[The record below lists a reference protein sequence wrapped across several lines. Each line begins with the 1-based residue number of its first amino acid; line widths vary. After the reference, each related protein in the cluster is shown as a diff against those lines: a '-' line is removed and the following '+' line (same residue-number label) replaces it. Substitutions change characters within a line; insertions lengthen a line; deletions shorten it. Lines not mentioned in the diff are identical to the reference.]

1 MCEGQMTNQTDQNNS
16 TDDGSSG
23 IVVIWGGAIA
33 TALWF
38 FALAALLAGSPR
50 CADAASG
57 WWGAQFLSCRSANE
71 LGDFLAGAFAPVA
84 FLWLVLAVFLQR
96 SELGLQRKELKEAR
110 AVATKGA
117 EAANSQ
123 AKAAEA
129 QAKLL
134 GGQYQL
140 EILQE
145 KIRGLAMYLQKNM
158 ASIPLSHV
166 SGSDYLEETAMP
178 AIWRVSSDHELVVY
192 ERGRSLTIGL
202 ESLLEENSQ
211 YLLERPD
218 VLKAVKD
225 LIDSA
230 IRTAEK
236 ENLAKVRANAVGLYE
251 FQETMKKLIDSD
263 LFSPADLFPS
273 D

>member
-1 MCEGQMTNQTDQNNS
+1 MTVHNNQNNS

-38 FALAALLAGSPR
+38 IALAALLAGSQR

-84 FLWLVLAVFLQR
+84 FLWLVMAVFLQR

-134 GGQYQL
+134 EGQYQL

-145 KIRGLAMYLQKNM
+145 KIRGLAMYLQENVGIF
-158 ASIPLSHV
+158 STDGGWENQFTSHYDLHERLTNSTEHDLIV
-166 SGSDYLEETAMP
+166 SKFGALM
-178 AIWRVSSDHELVVY
+178 SSECDGFI
-192 ERGRSLTIGL
+192 ERSRGDKFQHPEGLTT
-202 ESLLEENSQ
+202 
-211 YLLERPD
+211 
-218 VLKAVKD
+218 VKD

-236 ENLAKVRANAVGLYE
+236 ENLAKVRANAVGLYD
-251 FQETMKKLIDSD
+251 FQKAMKKLTPPDLVSPSS
-263 LFSPADLFPS
+263 LFSS